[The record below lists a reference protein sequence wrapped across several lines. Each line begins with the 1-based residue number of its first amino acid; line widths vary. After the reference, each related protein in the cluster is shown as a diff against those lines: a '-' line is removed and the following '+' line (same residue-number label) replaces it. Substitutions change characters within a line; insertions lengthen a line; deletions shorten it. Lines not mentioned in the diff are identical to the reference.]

1 MHDIDK
7 YLSIKSNDI
16 GPICPIYSTKGFC
29 SWGLTCRFAK
39 AHTDENKQNI
49 KSDGHEKDFDAD
61 TLNQI
66 TYGMVY
72 FIV

>member
-7 YLSIKSNDI
+7 YLEIKASDI
-16 GPICPIYSTKGFC
+16 GPTCHIYSTKGFC

-49 KSDGHEKDFDAD
+49 KSDGFEVNTDAD
-61 TLNQI
+61 TMNQI
-66 TYGMVY
+66 SYGMVQ
-72 FIV
+72 